1 MAEYWGHIAV
11 CVAEKDAEEQFS
23 EDMLW
28 SMCNRGVEFQ
38 CHLVIVQ
45 GNARVSVYIYIYI
58 YISVIYDEEFCLRTV
73 LPGIKVKLILVGS
86 LNCAATYINT
96 LQADSNYK
104 IDSSADIYQH
114 YLAKYPDCL
123 INPTVLFNCNFVW
136 ADAEGFN
143 TQTRSF
149 SSFALF
155 RRFVLNTPLTLNAT
169 REIVPGEEFYSPYKR
184 N

>member
-1 MAEYWGHIAV
+1 M
-11 CVAEKDAEEQFS
+11 
-23 EDMLW
+23 
-28 SMCNRGVEFQ
+28 
-38 CHLVIVQ
+38 
-45 GNARVSVYIYIYI
+45 RVLVYIYIYI

-96 LQADSNYK
+96 LHADSE

-169 REIVPGEEFYSPYKR
+169 REIVPAPAEEFYSPYKR
-184 N
+184 NFK

>member
-1 MAEYWGHIAV
+1 MWLSIGVILQSVWHKKMQKNNSQKTCCGL
-11 CVAEKDAEEQFS
+11 CVTVVLSFS
-23 EDMLW
+23 ATRLLFKVMH
-28 SMCNRGVEFQ
+28 V
-38 CHLVIVQ
+38 LVD
-45 GNARVSVYIYIYI
+45 IY
-58 YISVIYDEEFCLRTV
+58 EAFCLRTV

-96 LQADSNYK
+96 LHADSE

-155 RRFVLNTPLTLNAT
+155 HHFVFNTPLTLNAT
-169 REIVPGEEFYSPYKR
+169 REIIPGKEFYSPYKR